1 MLKYIELQHAGPAGE
16 RPFRLNF
23 GPRLNILTGDN
34 GLGKTFALDVAWWA
48 LTRTW
53 PQQRAWPR
61 KGSGIKPAIR
71 YQVESKTTTARPF
84 ESTFD
89 FNTQTWKLPQGR
101 KPMPGLVI
109 YARVDGSFAVWDP
122 ARNYWRE
129 KDSEREDAL
138 DRPSAFTFGVD
149 GLWNGIED
157 KGPEKKYVCNGL
169 IRDLVT
175 WQDRQ
180 SQNSEFNILVQVLRV
195 LSASD
200 TEQLKPGKPTRVWVE
215 DTRDI
220 PTLQM
225 PYGTTP
231 ITMAA
236 AGIKRIL
243 GLSYLLVWAWS
254 EHAKAA
260 KLRNEDPTTRLV
272 LLVDEVE
279 AHLHPQW
286 QRALL
291 PALLKVADCLSPECR
306 PGVDVGAGIA
316 TQILTSTH
324 SPMVMA
330 SVETH
335 FRPDTDKLFTLE
347 LDVPH
352 NGGQRDAKAVEL
364 GWTQQGDAVNW
375 LVSESFGLKQ
385 ARSKEGEEAV
395 EAAEAFM
402 RDDFAALPQ
411 VLRTKETINMALRRA
426 LPGHDP
432 FWARWVVKTEG
443 GR

>member
-1 MLKYIELQHAGPAGE
+1 MLKYIELQHTGPAGE
-16 RPFRLNF
+16 RPFRLDCA
-23 GPRLNILTGDN
+23 PRLNILTGDN

-61 KGSGIKPAIR
+61 KGSGVKPAIR
-71 YQVESKTTTARPF
+71 YQVESKTTLAQPA

-89 FNTQTWKLPQGR
+89 FNTQTWKLPKGR
-101 KPMPGLVI
+101 KPMPGLVV

-129 KDSEREDAL
+129 KESEREEAL
-138 DRPSAFTFGVD
+138 DRPSSFAFDVA
-149 GLWNGIED
+149 GLWNGVED

-180 SQNSEFNILVQVLRV
+180 SKEFSTLVEVLRV
-195 LSASD
+195 LSASEI
-200 TEQLKPGKPTRVWVE
+200 EQLKPGKPTRVWVE

-220 PTLQM
+220 PTLEM
-225 PYGTTP
+225 PYGTVP
-231 ITMAA
+231 VTMAA

-254 EHAKAA
+254 EHEKAA
-260 KLRNEDPTTRLV
+260 RLRNEDSTTRLV
-272 LLVDEVE
+272 LLIDEIE

-291 PALLKVADCLSPECR
+291 PALLKVADCLSPEH
-306 PGVDVGAGIA
+306 PQGVEDATGIK
-316 TQILTSTH
+316 TQILASTH

-330 SVETH
+330 SVEPH
-335 FRPDTDKLFTLE
+335 FCQKTDKLFALE
-347 LDVPH
+347 LESRDGGGRADV
-352 NGGQRDAKAVEL
+352 KAVEL
-364 GWTQQGDAVNW
+364 PWSPQGDAVNW

-385 ARSKEGEEAV
+385 ARSKEAERAV

-402 RDDFAALPQ
+402 RGDSAALPDG
-411 VLRTKETINMALRRA
+411 LRSKEAINQELRRT

-443 GR
+443 GK

>member
-16 RPFRLNF
+16 RPFRLDF
-23 GPRLNILTGDN
+23 ASRLNILTGDN
-34 GLGKTFALDVAWWA
+34 GLGKTFAMDVAWWA

-71 YQVESKTTTARPF
+71 YQVESKTKTASPA
-84 ESTFD
+84 ECTFD

-101 KPMPGLVI
+101 KPMPGLVV

-122 ARNYWRE
+122 ARNYWRVKE
-129 KDSEREDAL
+129 SEREESL
-138 DRPSAFTFGVD
+138 DRPSSFAFDVS
-149 GLWNGIED
+149 GLWNGVED
-157 KGPEKKYVCNGL
+157 KGPEKKYICNGL

-175 WQDRQ
+175 WQDRR
-180 SQNSEFNILVQVLRV
+180 SREFHTLVQVLRV

-200 TEQLKPGKPTRVWVE
+200 IEQLRPGKPTRVWVE

-220 PTLQM
+220 PTLEM

-254 EHAKAA
+254 EHEKAA
-260 KLRNEDPTTRLV
+260 KLRNEDPTSRLV
-272 LLVDEVE
+272 LLIDEVE

-291 PALLKVADCLSPECR
+291 PSLLKVADCLSPGR
-306 PGVDVGAGIA
+306 KQFFDGGTGIR
-316 TQILTSTH
+316 TQILASTH

-330 SVETH
+330 SVEPH
-335 FRPDTDKLFTLE
+335 FCVDTDKLFTLE
-347 LDVPH
+347 LNAPH
-352 NGGQRDAKAVEL
+352 NGGQMDVKAVEL
-364 GWTQQGDAVNW
+364 PWARQGDAVNW

-385 ARSKEGEEAV
+385 ARSKEGEQAV

-402 RDDFAALPQ
+402 RADSAALPQ
-411 VLRTKETINMALRRA
+411 GMTTKGAIDNELRRT
-426 LPGHDP
+426 LPGHDL

-443 GR
+443 GK

>member
-1 MLKYIELQHAGPAGE
+1 MLRHIELQHVGPAGQE
-16 RPFRLNF
+16 PFRLDL
-23 GPRLNILTGDN
+23 GARLNILTGDN

-61 KGSGIKPAIR
+61 KGAGIKPLIR
-71 YQVESKTTTARPF
+71 YQVESRTTVALPA
-84 ESTFD
+84 ECTFD
-89 FNTQTWKLPQGR
+89 FNTQTWKLPRGR
-101 KPMPGLVI
+101 KPMPGLVV

-129 KDSEREDAL
+129 KESEREETL
-138 DRPSAFTFGVD
+138 ERPSAFLFDVD
-149 GLWNGIED
+149 GLWNGVEG
-157 KGPEKKYVCNGL
+157 KGPDKKYVCNGL

-175 WQDRQ
+175 WQDRA
-180 SQNSEFNILVQVLRV
+180 SREFNTLVEVLRV
-195 LSASD
+195 LSASEK
-200 TEQLKPGKPTRVWVE
+200 EQLKPGKPTRVWLE

-220 PTLQM
+220 PTLDM

-236 AGIKRIL
+236 AGVKRVL

-254 EHAKAA
+254 EHEKAA
-260 KLRNEDPTTRLV
+260 RLRNEDPTGRLV
-272 LLVDEVE
+272 LLVDEIE

-286 QRALL
+286 QRAIL
-291 PALLKVADCLSPECR
+291 PSLLKVAECLSPEH
-306 PGVDVGAGIA
+306 PPNADGDTGMK
-316 TQILTSTH
+316 TQILASTH

-330 SVETH
+330 SLEPR
-335 FRPDTDKLFTLE
+335 FSADTDRLFTLE
-347 LDVPH
+347 LVSR
-352 NGGQRDAKAVEL
+352 NGGGADVRAVEL
-364 GWTQQGDAVNW
+364 PWSPQGDAVNW

-385 ARSKEGEEAV
+385 ARSKEGEQAV

-402 RDDFAALPQ
+402 RGDTAALPES
-411 VLRTKETINMALRRA
+411 LKSREAIHEELRRT

-432 FWARWVVKTEG
+432 FWARWIVKTEG
-443 GR
+443 RK